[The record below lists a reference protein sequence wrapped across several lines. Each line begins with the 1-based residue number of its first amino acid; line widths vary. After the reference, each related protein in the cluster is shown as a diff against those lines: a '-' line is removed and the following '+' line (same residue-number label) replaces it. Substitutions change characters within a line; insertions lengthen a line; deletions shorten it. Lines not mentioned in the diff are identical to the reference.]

1 MLALSFLAPSR
12 LWLLVLPLLLLA
24 AYVVSQIRRR
34 GYVVKFTNVDLLKS
48 VAPKRPRWRR
58 HLPAFGL
65 LLGLAALSLSLAKPA
80 VAQEV
85 PEKRGVVML
94 AIDTSLSMQAT
105 DVTPTRLA
113 AAQNAARAFLAN
125 VPKGVK
131 VGLVGFDGQA
141 SLLVPPTDQVAAVE
155 QGINNLQLGEGT
167 AIGEAVFTSLDAL
180 DQALQVKPASTSTNG
195 SSSTGSP
202 GSSGSSGSSA
212 TTKNNA
218 GAIVL
223 MSDGE
228 TTMGRSNDQAAAQ
241 ATKEGRP
248 VYTIAVGTD
257 SGTVTL
263 PDGSSQPVPV
273 NRDALQQL
281 AEDTGGHYFPAY
293 TSAELKQVYQ
303 DLGRKLTHEH
313 RNKDVS
319 GWFAG
324 GAMGLLAL
332 AAVGSLLWFARLP

>member
-1 MLALSFLAPSR
+1 MLAFSFHAPSR
-12 LWLLVLPLLLLA
+12 LWLLVLPVLLLV

-94 AIDTSLSMQAT
+94 AIDTSLSMKAT
-105 DVTPTRLA
+105 DVAPTRLA
-113 AAQNAARAFLAN
+113 AAQNAARAFLAK

-141 SLLVPPTDQVAAVE
+141 SLLVPPTDQVTAVE

-180 DQALQVKPASTSTNG
+180 DQALQVTPASASG
-195 SSSTGSP
+195 ADSTGSA
-202 GSSGSSGSSA
+202 GSSGSSDSS
-212 TTKNNA
+212 TTNKNNA

-263 PDGSSQPVPV
+263 PDGSSQAVPV

-293 TSAELKQVYQ
+293 TSTELKQVYQ